1 MVISLAFKLRILI
14 DDIFQ
19 SRKHKTLMR
28 SLRVQR
34 SKLVV
39 RPWHPDISMHK
50 CFHRGQV
57 VKFFFFSRET
67 SFISWLLCLFFR
79 AGQRIWYLTSASF
92 KNFIRCDSCS
102 HVPFRFTFTFGFHNQ
117 HRFFPDI
124 LLWFQSN
131 QETFSFLWSDLFCVF
146 FLVFFFFFFFFPFF
160 SFFLFLRCI
169 IACIELWGLHFQR
182 HWTKSKGNRQS
193 WSVWSMSWGNWYHFQ
208 IIFCARENETNQI
221 HCLEHTMVVTLFLA
235 FRMFLC
241 WLLTEIAKIRCNL
254 LFVECPSS
262 SCNLDQLPWTGAN

>member
-1 MVISLAFKLRILI
+1 MYIINTIAYGKCFVRYLRTRCFCIRNL
-14 DDIFQ
+14 
-19 SRKHKTLMR
+19 TR
-28 SLRVQR
+28 SLR
-34 SKLVV
+34 SLVRFLIRQQLV
-39 RPWHPDISMHK
+39 LKYRAPAVSMK
-50 CFHRGQV
+50 YSLSPQ
-57 VKFFFFSRET
+57 
-67 SFISWLLCLFFR
+67 L
-79 AGQRIWYLTSASF
+79 
-92 KNFIRCDSCS
+92 
-102 HVPFRFTFTFGFHNQ
+102 
-117 HRFFPDI
+117 
-124 LLWFQSN
+124 
-131 QETFSFLWSDLFCVF
+131 
-146 FLVFFFFFFFFPFF
+146 FFFFFFFFPFF

-193 WSVWSMSWGNWYHFQ
+193 WSAWSMSWGNWYHFQ

-241 WLLTEIAKIRCNL
+241 WLLREIPKIRCNR